1 MKLNVKIMPKNGVLD
16 PQGKAIENSLSQ
28 LGFKNFSEIRQGKI
42 IEIDIDADKDQ
53 AINIADESF
62 TDNEISVSKKSLF
75 SFTFFWTNS
84 SNPGS

>member
-28 LGFKNFSEIRQGKI
+28 LGFKKFSEIRQGKI

-53 AINIADESF
+53 AINIADEMGKKLLVKLIIK
-62 TDNEISVSKKSLF
+62 DYEIILYREK
-75 SFTFFWTNS
+75 
-84 SNPGS
+84 

>member
-28 LGFKNFSEIRQGKI
+28 LGFKKLSEIRQGKI

-53 AINIADESF
+53 AINIVDEMC
-62 TDNEISVSKKSLF
+62 KKLLVNLLLRITKLF
-75 SFTFFWTNS
+75 LIEKNK
-84 SNPGS
+84 

>member
-42 IEIDIDADKDQ
+42 IEIDIDANKDQ
-53 AINIADESF
+53 AINIADEMCKKLLV
-62 TDNEISVSKKSLF
+62 NLCNISPILQMI
-75 SFTFFWTNS
+75 TS
-84 SNPGS
+84 SSTVASCH

>member
-53 AINIADESF
+53 DQAINIADEMCKKLLVNLIIE
-62 TDNEISVSKKSLF
+62 DYEIIFDREK
-75 SFTFFWTNS
+75 
-84 SNPGS
+84 